1 MHVLFSNLYFRERK
15 KKRHCTSLVY
25 ITKSVICVK
34 LKAYD
39 IEIKIKKISACDI
52 AHLISLRT
60 PFTTSIVSHCFS
72 DTKRLSWIAIND
84 YTEHFSKILSYSK
97 KKTC

>member
-1 MHVLFSNLYFRERK
+1 MFYSATYILERK
-15 KKRHCTSLVY
+15 KKTCTSLVY
-25 ITKSVICVK
+25 ITKSVIRVK

-39 IEIKIKKISACDI
+39 IKIKIKKISACDI
-52 AHLISLRT
+52 AHLICLRT

>member
-1 MHVLFSNLYFRERK
+1 MFYSATYILKR

-39 IEIKIKKISACDI
+39 IKIEIKKISACDI

-60 PFTTSIVSHCFS
+60 PFTTPIVSHCFS